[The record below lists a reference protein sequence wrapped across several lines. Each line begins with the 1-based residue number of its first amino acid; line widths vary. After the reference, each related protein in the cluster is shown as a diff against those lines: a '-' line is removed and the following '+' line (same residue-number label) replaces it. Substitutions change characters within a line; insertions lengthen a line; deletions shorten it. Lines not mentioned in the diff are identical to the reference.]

1 MPIITVSADTF
12 ISSELVIDNLLMC
25 VSHCRGLSKMPQT
38 SKSSGAGAASPA
50 SAPDQGEPPPPE
62 GARAQVAAG
71 DGEEGATVDD
81 QGDPEIVKSPSD
93 PKRYRWVTQAFIQP
107 MMRIQ
112 MQPENRWVQLTV

>member
-50 SAPDQGEPPPPE
+50 SAPDQDEPPPPE

-71 DGEEGATVDD
+71 DGEERATVDD

-107 MMRIQ
+107 MMRVQ
-112 MQPENRWVQLTV
+112 MQPENCWVQLTV